1 MPTMFAKPT
10 PLNKVTQL
18 DIMIWPY
25 SCQNNSLSMVL
36 LQIVMGVIM
45 GQVAL
50 LVVGFV
56 TRNRT
61 VQMAL

>member
-1 MPTMFAKPT
+1 MFAKPT

-18 DIMIWPY
+18 GIMIWFY

-50 LVVGFV
+50 LVVGFCY
-56 TRNRT
+56 
-61 VQMAL
+61 QE